1 MAEMGLS
8 QMPAVV
14 LCGGKGTRAYPHT
27 VELPKPLLEVAG
39 QPVLRHVLEIYAAQ
53 GVRRFVL
60 AAGYKAELIR
70 RFAEELPAEWEV
82 LVVDTGEE
90 SNTGTRILRC
100 RELLDGRFFATY
112 GDGLGNVD
120 LRKALDTHCASGAA
134 VTVTSVPLPSQYGT
148 LDIDPSGRVR
158 LFKEKPR
165 LQDHWINGGFFVM
178 ERRVFSQWEG
188 EDLEKEVLPALAA
201 AGDLQA
207 YRHDGFWK
215 SMDTYKDAVEL
226 TELAGGGS
234 CPPWLVGI

>member
-1 MAEMGLS
+1 M
-8 QMPAVV
+8 QTVV

-27 VELPKPLLEVAG
+27 LELPKPLLEVAAR
-39 QPVLRHVLEIYAAQ
+39 PVLRHVLEIYAIQ

-70 RFAEELPAEWEV
+70 QFTEDLPSEWDV
-82 LVVDTGEE
+82 KVIDTGEE

-100 RELLDGRFFATY
+100 REELEGQFFATY

-120 LRKALDTHCASGAA
+120 LRKSLAEHSASGAA
-134 VTVTSVPLPSQYGT
+134 VTITSVPLPSQYGT

-178 ERRVFSQWEG
+178 EPRVFTQWEG
-188 EDLEKEVLPALAA
+188 EDLEKDVLPALAA
-201 AGDLQA
+201 AGELQA

-215 SMDTYKDAVEL
+215 SMDTYKDAMEL
-226 TELAGGGS
+226 TDLATANGS
-234 CPPWLVGI
+234 PPWLTGILAYE

>member
-1 MAEMGLS
+1 M
-8 QMPAVV
+8 QTVV
-14 LCGGKGTRAYPHT
+14 LCGGRGTRAYPHT
-27 VELPKPLLEVAG
+27 LELPKPLLEVAG
-39 QPVLRHVLEIYAAQ
+39 RPILHHVLEIYAIQ
-53 GVRRFVL
+53 GVRRFIL

-70 RFAEELPAEWEV
+70 QFTQGLPPEWDV
-82 LVVDTGEE
+82 LVIDTGEE

-100 RELLDGRFFATY
+100 RDALEGRFFATY

-120 LRKALDTHCASGAA
+120 LGRSLDVHSSSQAA
-134 VTVTSVPLPSQYGT
+134 VTITTVPLPSQYGT
-148 LDIDPSGRVR
+148 LDIDLSGRVR

-178 ERRVFSQWEG
+178 EPRVFNRWEG
-188 EDLEKEVLPALAA
+188 EDLEKDVLPALAS

-226 TELAGGGS
+226 TELAATNGS
-234 CPPWLVGI
+234 PPWLTGIQSE